1 MKIVFDT
8 NVIISA
14 LITHGLSYRVLDI
27 CIDKHVLFISDW
39 IINELNETLDK
50 KFDINQPELDRII
63 DFLYR
68 SFIKI
73 KPQGNKPTICRDV
86 DDNNILFLAESVNA
100 DIIITGDD
108 DLLILE
114 KYKNIKILTPREFIE
129 EYEK

>member
-1 MKIVFDT
+1 MKIIFDT

-39 IINELNETLDK
+39 IINELNEILYK
-50 KFDINQPELDRII
+50 KFNLNHPELDRII
-63 DFLYR
+63 NFLYH

-73 KPQGNKPTICRDV
+73 TPQGNKPTICRNV
-86 DDNNILFLAESVNA
+86 EDNNILFLADSVNA

-129 EYEK
+129 KYEK